1 MRFKLD
7 DKYIPP
13 TKIIPLLEET
23 GLIIAVGE
31 FIIKRACL
39 FLNQVRKY
47 HPNFRVS
54 INVSYI
60 QILKGVDFI
69 SFFDILRDYNLPNDA
84 FIVELTESGYLESNE
99 LVNNAWKGLKI
110 MALVLLLMILEQAI
124 LIYTILAC
132 LTLILLK

>member
-39 FLNQVRKY
+39 FLNHVRKY

-69 SFFDILRDYNLPNDA
+69 SFFDILRDYDLPNDA